1 VAPKRRKRRKPLVF
15 GLIVLLLLLGG
26 GGVGAWIVIYH
37 PFSVP
42 AVTQPRQTFNNSQFG
57 LSLQYP
63 SGWHY
68 QNDQATATV
77 HFYDSNHTAQF
88 NVVVSP
94 ANGDPSLY
102 LQQQASHL
110 GLTGQKAGP
119 DLTFAGTSW
128 HQLQGTVQQNG
139 ATYSETVFVA
149 AHNQHFLTLTFLF
162 PQLNYAQ
169 EDRLIFSQIRS
180 TIQFLS

>member
-1 VAPKRRKRRKPLVF
+1 
-15 GLIVLLLLLGG
+15 
-26 GGVGAWIVIYH
+26 
-37 PFSVP
+37 
-42 AVTQPRQTFNNSQFG
+42 
-57 LSLQYP
+57 
-63 SGWHY
+63 
-68 QNDQATATV
+68 V
-77 HFYDSNHTAQF
+77 HFYDYNHTAQF

-139 ATYSETVFVA
+139 ATYTETVFVA

-162 PQLNYAQ
+162 PQPNYAQ
-169 EDRLIFSQIRS
+169 EDHLIFSQIRS